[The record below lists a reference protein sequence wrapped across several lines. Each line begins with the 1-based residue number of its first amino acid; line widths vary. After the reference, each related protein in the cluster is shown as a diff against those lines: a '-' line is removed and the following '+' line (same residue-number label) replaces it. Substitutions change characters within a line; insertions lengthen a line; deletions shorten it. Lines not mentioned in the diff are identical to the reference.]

1 MAHWLFKTEPSEYSY
16 ADLVRD
22 KHVVWEGVSN
32 ATALIHL
39 RAVAKGDTVVVY
51 HTGGDKSVVGLA
63 EVTKGPYPD
72 PKLGEPKRVVV
83 DLKPVRAF
91 LNPLPLS
98 EFRTDSVLK
107 TTELVRN
114 SRLSV
119 MPLTP
124 EHFTRIVAR
133 TSAHDDARSGGKS

>member
-1 MAHWLFKTEPSEYSY
+1 MAYWLFKTEPSEYCY

-22 KHVVWEGVSN
+22 KRAVWEGVSN

-51 HTGGDKSVVGLA
+51 HTGADKAVVGLA
-63 EVTKGPYPD
+63 EITKGPYPD

-83 DLKPVRAF
+83 DLQPVRAF
-91 LNPLPLS
+91 ASPLPLS
-98 EFRTDSVLK
+98 EFRTDPVLK
-107 TTELVRN
+107 STELVRN

-124 EHFTRIVAR
+124 EHFARVIAR
-133 TSAHDDARSGGKS
+133 TGGKP

>member
-1 MAHWLFKTEPSEYSY
+1 MAHWLMKTEPSEYSY

-39 RAVAKGDTVVVY
+39 RAIAKGDTVVIY
-51 HTGGDKSVVGLA
+51 HTGGDKAVVGLA

-72 PKLGEPKRVVV
+72 PKLGDSKRVVV

-91 LNPLPLS
+91 ASTLALS
-98 EFRTDSVLK
+98 EFRTDPVLK

-124 EHFTRIVAR
+124 EHFTRVLERTTAR
-133 TSAHDDARSGGKS
+133 TGGKS

>member
-1 MAHWLFKTEPSEYSY
+1 MAYWLFKTEPSEYCY

-22 KHVVWEGVSN
+22 KHAVWEGVSN

-51 HTGGDKSVVGLA
+51 HTGADKAVIGLA
-63 EVTKGPYPD
+63 QVTKGPYPD

-83 DLKPVRAF
+83 DLKPMRAF
-91 LNPLPLS
+91 ASPLPLS
-98 EFRTDSVLK
+98 EFRTDPVLK
-107 TTELVRN
+107 STELVRN

-124 EHFTRIVAR
+124 EHFARLIAR
-133 TSAHDDARSGGKS
+133 TGGNP

>member
-1 MAHWLFKTEPSEYSY
+1 MAYWLFKTEPSEYCY

-22 KHVVWEGVSN
+22 KHAVWEGVSN

-51 HTGGDKSVVGLA
+51 HTGADKAVIGLA
-63 EVTKGPYPD
+63 QVTKGPYPD
-72 PKLGEPKRVVV
+72 PKLAEPKRVVV

-91 LNPLPLS
+91 ASPLPLS
-98 EFRTDSVLK
+98 EFRTDPVLK
-107 TTELVRN
+107 STELVRN

-124 EHFTRIVAR
+124 EHFARLIAR
-133 TSAHDDARSGGKS
+133 TGGNP

>member
-22 KHVVWEGVSN
+22 KHAVWEGVSN

-51 HTGGDKSVVGLA
+51 HTGGDKAVVGLA
-63 EVTKGPYPD
+63 EVSRGPYPD

-91 LNPLPLS
+91 LHSLPLS
-98 EFRTDSVLK
+98 EFRTDPVLK

-124 EHFTRIVAR
+124 EHFARIVAR
-133 TSAHDDARSGGKS
+133 TTARTGGKS

>member
-16 ADLVRD
+16 ADLARD
-22 KHVVWEGVSN
+22 KRVVWEGVSN

-39 RAVAKGDTVVVY
+39 RAVAKGDTVVLY
-51 HTGGDKSVVGLA
+51 HTGNDKAVVGLA
-63 EVTKGPYPD
+63 EVTRGPYPD
-72 PKLGEPKRVVV
+72 PRLADPKRVVV
-83 DLKPVRAF
+83 DLKPLRAF
-91 LNPLPLS
+91 ATLLPLA
-98 EFRTDSVLK
+98 EFRTDPVLK

-124 EHFTRIVAR
+124 EHFARVIAR
-133 TSAHDDARSGGKS
+133 TGGKS

>member
-51 HTGGDKSVVGLA
+51 HTGADKSVVGLA
-63 EVTKGPYPD
+63 EVAKGPYPD

-98 EFRTDSVLK
+98 EFRTDAVLK

>member
-16 ADLVRD
+16 ADLARD

-51 HTGGDKSVVGLA
+51 HTGGDKAVVGLA
-63 EVTKGPYPD
+63 EVAKGPYPD

-83 DLKPVRAF
+83 DLKPVLAF
-91 LNPLPLS
+91 ETRLPLA
-98 EFRTDSVLK
+98 EFRTDPVLK
-107 TTELVRN
+107 STELVRN

-119 MPLTP
+119 MPLAP
-124 EHFTRIVAR
+124 EHFTRIIAR
-133 TSAHDDARSGGKS
+133 TGGKS